1 MDHKL
6 WSIIMNLFFV
16 AQVYNCGSKSQFHA
30 FRLGS
35 FCRKNPIK
43 NWCTKVDQTQWSSI
57 VDFYQICEI
66 LWKTKDVKTNFKI
79 VNDN

>member
-57 VDFYQICEI
+57 VDFYPGVQQF
-66 LWKTKDVKTNFKI
+66 TKVKM
-79 VNDN
+79 